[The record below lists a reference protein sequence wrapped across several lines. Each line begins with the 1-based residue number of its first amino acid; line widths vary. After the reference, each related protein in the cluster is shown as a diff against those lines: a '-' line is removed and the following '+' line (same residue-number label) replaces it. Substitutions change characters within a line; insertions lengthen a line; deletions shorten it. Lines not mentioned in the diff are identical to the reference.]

1 MVGQPRI
8 DEGELRRFMR
18 DPRYRQS
25 GHPERQAYVD
35 WVTRGFQ
42 ALYGEGNASK
52 AGSVW
57 VEPYSRMRDGRKE
70 DVSGHWRSHKPG
82 AGGEDDATPTARR
95 PRDDMFPKHS
105 EGGGPMG
112 SGGGG
117 GGTRPQPG
125 RPTQPTP
132 AAPAPSRPGAQT
144 PEELASRSILENRTS
159 SGTRIMRVP
168 EGPGQMMPDFGA
180 MTAGREVLIRSGRLG
195 EVRVGTTTDGR
206 TVMARG
212 SADGRPTIQVMRADG
227 ARTTHE
233 FRYGSKE
240 ND

>member
-1 MVGQPRI
+1 
-8 DEGELRRFMR
+8 MR
-18 DPRYRQS
+18 NPRYWQS
-25 GHPERQAYVD
+25 GNPERKAYVD

-82 AGGEDDATPTARR
+82 AGGVDDATPIARR

-112 SGGGG
+112 PGGGG

-132 AAPAPSRPGAQT
+132 ATPAPPRPGAQT
-144 PEELASRSILENRTS
+144 PEELASRSIPENRTS
-159 SGTRIMRVP
+159 RRTYVMRVP
-168 EGPGQMMPDFGA
+168 EGPEQMMPDFGA
-180 MTAGREVLIRSGRLG
+180 MTAGRPVIRKAGNRG
-195 EVRVGTTTDGR
+195 PVDVGTTADGR
-206 TVMARG
+206 SVIARG
-212 SADGRPTIQVMRADG
+212 SADGRPTIEIQRAG
-227 ARTTHE
+227 GGRTTHE
-233 FRYGSKE
+233 FRYGEK
-240 ND
+240 